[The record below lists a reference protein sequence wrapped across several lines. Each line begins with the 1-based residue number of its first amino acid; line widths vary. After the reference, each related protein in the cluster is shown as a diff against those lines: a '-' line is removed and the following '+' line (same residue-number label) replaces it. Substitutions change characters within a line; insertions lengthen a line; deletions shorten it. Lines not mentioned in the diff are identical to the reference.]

1 MGGNPQKMKKTTLK
15 NQEMIHPNLNYPL
28 RQGKNVQFPFSS
40 LPFENI
46 HDFLKTIVA
55 FKTKE
60 RLNVRCEM
68 PF

>member
-40 LPFENI
+40 L
-46 HDFLKTIVA
+46 T
-55 FKTKE
+55 FKTFDSGLIKATRMMPPE
-60 RLNVRCEM
+60 LNIPVNTG
-68 PF
+68 P

>member
-28 RQGKNVQFPFSS
+28 RQGKYVQFPFSS
-40 LPFENI
+40 LTFNI
-46 HDFLKTIVA
+46 HDFLTIAVA